1 MIRNDGTLF
10 SGLSE
15 STRAIAEISKM
26 IEQNPVV
33 RLADL
38 FGVRFIIEFE
48 DGSKKTF
55 SDLSSIE
62 SNGTTIM
69 IKALINMILIR
80 DMMRT
85 SVIKSGEM
93 SIPFYLDEA
102 NQIDPKNLKQ
112 IVDTARRLGFCP
124 VLASTIPVAVAE
136 NLYFVQW
143 ADKGKAVLDS
153 HRRIRREV
161 NEQVINDAAA

>member
-1 MIRNDGTLF
+1 
-10 SGLSE
+10 
-15 STRAIAEISKM
+15 M
-26 IEQNPVV
+26 IEQNPII

-48 DGSKKTF
+48 DGSKKAF

-80 DMMRT
+80 DMMHP
-85 SVIKSGEM
+85 SVIKSGKI

-112 IVDTARRLGFCP
+112 IVDTAIRLGFCP

-143 ADKGKAVLDS
+143 GDNGKAVLD
-153 HRRIRREV
+153 HHQRIRREV
-161 NEQVINDAAA
+161 KQGAVEDAAA